1 MLDLMNAEQQLKKKA
16 TQTQC
21 IAIKSNNFEK
31 KTAKTE
37 NWSSVKNGFDQRPL
51 LNENHTSSSSTSSPS
66 THKIED

>member
-1 MLDLMNAEQQLKKKA
+1 MLDLMNAEQQLKKKKRRKRNA
-16 TQTQC
+16 MQ
-21 IAIKSNNFEK
+21 SNNFEK